1 MPPSP
6 ATEFDVIVIG
16 AGMAGLTA
24 ARRVAEAGKKTLL
37 LEASDRVGG
46 RIWTIDGESTAIEL
60 GAEFVHGEPAP
71 TLALA
76 REAGIE
82 LQRLQS
88 RHFVKRDRALEE
100 LSDPWQPFAQVLARL
115 EPNDEDISAQAF
127 VAQQGIEP
135 GIAERFRQLVEG
147 FEAAPFDEVSIRSLA
162 TDSESVAEDD
172 AQFRVV
178 GGYRKLVEFQRDRAL
193 AAGAELRLGAAVRR
207 LEWHLN
213 GPVRVGFDRAQPELS
228 AKACIVAVPLSA
240 LQSESGAG
248 LSVEPTIK
256 SWREPLEQL
265 AMGQACRYS
274 FELPLEFASAAAPSN
289 AFIHHPQSRF
299 EAAWCRETESRRL
312 WTVWAGGPKAIA
324 LGKLAAKEREQ
335 QASSALA
342 TLLSV
347 PEPTL
352 NASLLGPVRGHDFS
366 NDPHFLGAY
375 SFCRPGGAR
384 ASESLARPIADA
396 LFMAGEATDHEYPG
410 TVAGALASAERA
422 AQQVL
427 TALARRPGA

>member
-6 ATEFDVIVIG
+6 APEFDVIVIG

-46 RIWTIDGESTAIEL
+46 RTWTIDGESTTIEL

-76 REAGIE
+76 REGGIE
-82 LQRLQS
+82 LQRLEP
-88 RHFVKRDRALEE
+88 RHFEKRDGELRE
-100 LSDPWQPFAQVLARL
+100 LSDPWQPFAEVLGRL
-115 EPNDEDISAQAF
+115 EPNDEDMSAQAF

-135 GIAERFRQLVEG
+135 DTAERFRQLVEG
-147 FEAAPFDEVSIRSLA
+147 FEAAPFNEVGIRSLA
-162 TDSESVAEDD
+162 TDSESVAADD

-178 GGYRKLVEFQRDRAL
+178 GGYRGLVEFQRNRAL

-213 GPVRVGFDRAQPELS
+213 GPVSVGFEPPRAELS
-228 AKACIVAVPLSA
+228 ANACIVAVPLSA
-240 LQSESGAG
+240 LQSDAGAG
-248 LSVEPTIK
+248 LSVEPAIK
-256 SWREPLEQL
+256 SWREPLEHL
-265 AMGQACRYS
+265 AMGQAYRYS
-274 FELPLEFASAAAPSN
+274 FELPLEFASAAVPHD
-289 AFIHHPQSRF
+289 AFIHHPQSMF
-299 EAAWCRETESRRL
+299 EAAWSRTTERHRL

-324 LGKLAAKEREQ
+324 LGKLSAPEREQ
-335 QASSALA
+335 QALSALA
-342 TLLSV
+342 ALLSV
-347 PEPTL
+347 PEATL
-352 NASLLGPVRGHDFS
+352 KASLSGPLRGHDFA
-366 NDPHFLGAY
+366 NDPHFRGAY

-384 ASESLARPIADA
+384 ASESLAAPIADA

-410 TVAGALASAERA
+410 TVAGALASGERA
-422 AQQVL
+422 ARQVL
-427 TALARRPGA
+427 IALARRPGA